1 MLEMVEGCKVP
12 SSHLLSEQYEKRENT
27 LIANVHAHK
36 IKEVLRHFI
45 TMQTERLF
53 FILELPAS
61 ADDEQCLRKNDTS
74 PMHRDVYYIDGLDA
88 EHALELLTRYG
99 DLLINDGISS
109 FGFGVHDD
117 TAEIMLGKYNVVT
130 LLTDAMDRYKD
141 FFEAHQIPLVE
152 NRLAAWDTFTAEAPG
167 KCILIEDAG
176 KNAFDLPNELKDWG
190 IYLAE
195 QREE

>member
-12 SSHLLSEQYEKRENT
+12 SSHLLSEQYEKRKGAW
-27 LIANVHAHK
+27 IANVHAHK

-130 LLTDAMDRYKD
+130 LLTDTMDRYED

-152 NRLAAWDTFTAEAPG
+152 NLFTAWDTFTAEAPG

-176 KNAFDLPNELKDWG
+176 KNAFDLPNELKDQG